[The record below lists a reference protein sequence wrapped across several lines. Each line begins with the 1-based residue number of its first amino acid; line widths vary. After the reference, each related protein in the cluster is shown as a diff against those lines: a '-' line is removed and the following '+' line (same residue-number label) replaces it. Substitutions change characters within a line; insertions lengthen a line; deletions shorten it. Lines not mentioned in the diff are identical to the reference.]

1 MFQSFF
7 GGRGGGGGENKG
19 PEVNL
24 DLEVTL
30 KDLYLGKK
38 LDVLYLKQILCRQ
51 CGGSGA
57 RSPSDVQRCNGC
69 GGSGVRV
76 VRQQIAPGFVQQ
88 MQTHC
93 PECGGKGKVITH
105 KCEKCHGSKVQSG
118 AETVTVEVERGSPD
132 GHEILFHNQA
142 DESPDISPGDLKVSF
157 ASILVFGERIYVYI
171 RTYIRIR
178 KYVYTYIRMIYI
190 VRIIHQI

>member
-57 RSPSDVQRCNGC
+57 RSASDVQRCNGC

-142 DESPDISPGDLKVSF
+142 DESPDISPGDLKVC
-157 ASILVFGERIYVYI
+157 V
-171 RTYIRIR
+171 
-178 KYVYTYIRMIYI
+178 
-190 VRIIHQI
+190 